1 MSVALAMLATAFAVV
16 IALAMW
22 CGFLQRLLQTGGI
35 LREAAEASSAM
46 PSLSFLLP
54 PLILLLLFLLF
65 AYWLVVSLLLASAG
79 EPSHG
84 HMRYDR
90 RLQWFFLYHTIG
102 LFWTA
107 EVLLHLGFCVA
118 AGAVARWYF
127 ASAESFPP
135 SHSADAMWSSVRCAL
150 RYSPGSLVLGALL
163 IIPGRVF
170 RFFLEHCL
178 HQAQTDSR
186 GKPELRRVTKC
197 CLLCCLDFTTRYVQ
211 YISHNAYILVA
222 VHDLSFCEG
231 AKQAFELTM
240 RNIGQVAVLTAG
252 ERLLLTLAKLA
263 VSLFCTAAAAVVMFT
278 RATEDGAPDNANGA
292 LLLIFVATFCAADTC
307 LGVYDAAV
315 EAIFLC
321 YLVDQ
326 EENDGETR
334 PYYASATLRTYMER
348 HRPSYQLPETSPPS
362 SSNGEGEKPDPEAV
376 IQR

>member
-1 MSVALAMLATAFAVV
+1 
-16 IALAMW
+16 
-22 CGFLQRLLQTGGI
+22 
-35 LREAAEASSAM
+35 
-46 PSLSFLLP
+46 
-54 PLILLLLFLLF
+54 
-65 AYWLVVSLLLASAG
+65 
-79 EPSHG
+79 
-84 HMRYDR
+84 
-90 RLQWFFLYHTIG
+90 
-102 LFWTA
+102 
-107 EVLLHLGFCVA
+107 
-118 AGAVARWYF
+118 
-127 ASAESFPP
+127 
-135 SHSADAMWSSVRCAL
+135 
-150 RYSPGSLVLGALL
+150 
-163 IIPGRVF
+163 
-170 RFFLEHCL
+170 
-178 HQAQTDSR
+178 
-186 GKPELRRVTKC
+186 
-197 CLLCCLDFTTRYVQ
+197 
-211 YISHNAYILVA
+211 